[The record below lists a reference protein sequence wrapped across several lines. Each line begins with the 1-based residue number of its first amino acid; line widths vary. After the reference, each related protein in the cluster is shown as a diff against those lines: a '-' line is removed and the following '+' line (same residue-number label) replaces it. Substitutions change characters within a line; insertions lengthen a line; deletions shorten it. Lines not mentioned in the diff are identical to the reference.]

1 VTLTVVPALTEE
13 QLDQVHQIRHDV
25 FVGEQGV
32 EPDLEADE
40 RDRAPTTVHLLATI
54 DGGAV
59 ATARLIPTGDGSA
72 QVGRVAVLAHARGT
86 GVGAA
91 LMRAAEDV
99 ARNRM
104 CDDDGQVRLDLSVQ
118 VQAAGFYRRLGYVV
132 SPKIHY
138 EAGIAHHAAH
148 KQMRRVEM

>member
-1 VTLTVVPALTEE
+1 MVPALTED
-13 QLDQVHQIRHDV
+13 QLNEVHRIRHDV

-40 RDRAPTTVHLLATI
+40 RDREPTTVHLLATL
-54 DGGAV
+54 DGDAV
-59 ATARLIPTGDGSA
+59 ATARLIPTGGGSA
-72 QVGRVAVLAHARGT
+72 QVGRVAVVAHVRGT
-86 GVGAA
+86 GVGAT

-104 CDDDGQVRLDLSVQ
+104 CDDDGRVRLDLSVQ

-132 SPKIHY
+132 SPDIHY

-148 KQMRRVEM
+148 KLMRR